1 MFKRFFGETEV
12 EQLSFLQSRVTIT
25 FVLIVVGLIGA
36 IFSRTFGLVAV
47 IPFIFIWGKGALSA
61 LFGITSIAVFFTSNL
76 IIGVLLCFLYFIAVY
91 LAGLV
96 CAFIG
101 IGRWIYLKVKQ
112 SKGLLE

>member
-25 FVLIVVGLIGA
+25 FVLIVVGLVGA

-61 LFGITSIAVFFTSNL
+61 VKTSYGEGEYPGSSGETDS
-76 IIGVLLCFLYFIAVY
+76 
-91 LAGLV
+91 
-96 CAFIG
+96 
-101 IGRWIYLKVKQ
+101 
-112 SKGLLE
+112 E